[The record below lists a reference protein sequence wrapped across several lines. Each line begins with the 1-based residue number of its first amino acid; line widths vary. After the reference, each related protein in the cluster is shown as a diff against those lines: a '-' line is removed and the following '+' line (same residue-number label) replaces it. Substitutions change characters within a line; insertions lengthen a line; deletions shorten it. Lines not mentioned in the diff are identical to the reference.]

1 MRQRLALG
9 WTGSALLSAWLLMG
23 AFALVTTVSVG
34 PAAAPAVAA
43 EEGEGEEAAP
53 PEKPRQNML
62 MWFYKSLGILYSIV
76 FLFISFNLV
85 ALIVMNILA
94 GRRDQIVPAA
104 LVEAFE
110 AHVNEKRYQEAYELA
125 KSDESMLG
133 HVLAAGMAKLSGG
146 YDEAVKA
153 MQDAGEEDNMKIEQR
168 LSYVALCGQVGP
180 MFGLLGT
187 VDGMVQAFNKIASMN
202 VTPKPSELADGI
214 GTALVT
220 TMVGLWVAIPAIAF
234 HHFMRNRFQKMVA
247 EVGMISDDLMKRIA
261 GPAATKKA

>member
-1 MRQRLALG
+1 MRQRLVLG
-9 WTGSALLSAWLLMG
+9 WTGSALLSVWLLMG
-23 AFALVTTVSVG
+23 VFAAVTTISVG
-34 PAAAPAVAA
+34 PAATPVVAA
-43 EEGEGEEAAP
+43 EEGEAGDEAAP

-62 MWFYKSLGILYSIV
+62 MWFYRSLGLLYSIV

-94 GRRDQIVPAA
+94 GRRDQIVPPA

-110 AHVNEKRYQEAYELA
+110 AHINEKRYQEAYELA

-133 HVLAAGMAKLSGG
+133 HVLAAGMAKLAGG

-153 MQDAGEEDNMKIEQR
+153 MQDAGEEDNMKLEQR

-220 TMVGLWVAIPAIAF
+220 TMVGLWIAIPSIAF
-234 HHFMRNRFQKMVA
+234 HHFMRNRFQKLVA
-247 EVGMISDDLMKRIA
+247 EVGTISEDFIKRIA
-261 GPAATKKA
+261 GPAPKKA